1 MIKLSLS
8 KIFTVTFVAF
18 FIIFTIGALFV
29 RSHFALMSGYGEQA
43 QVYSNAAFSLRDVRF
58 HIVQVQQFITD
69 AALTGAQISITE
81 ATDNRDAATQALNQL
96 TAQLPESKSEINA
109 LITSTES
116 LFNVGLQMVK
126 TYQNDGVNAGN
137 ALMLADGGFDDKSAY
152 LAEQLREFSDQ
163 NNQLRTATLENRN
176 AEQDDLSLSLYVV
189 AFLIIAS
196 IILLGVFLYAN
207 IVPQIRRL
215 TNRLLDIASG
225 EKNLTKRIRGE
236 GLEEVRRIADSFNL
250 LMTDLEQ
257 IVSSSRDSAGMLQA
271 RGKQLLGASTTN
283 YKIIQEVVS
292 NTEQVATAMTE
303 MAATVQEVA
312 ANTEVA
318 SGASKDAAV
327 AVEDGH
333 RNVELTRTSIEEL
346 ASKIK
351 QGAVEINSLSKDS
364 EKIGEILA
372 VIRAISDQTNLLALN
387 AAIEA
392 ARAGEHGRGFAVV
405 ADEVRSLAQRTQD
418 STTEIQSMIERIQS
432 GTDRAVEVMG
442 QSSDQANSTVAQA
455 VETSSALARIN
466 NAVNAINDINTLVAT
481 AAEEQASVAQDVSKN
496 ISSVYEISKDAMK
509 NAQMN
514 SVYASEVSFG
524 ATEVSELMGQFKVSY
539 AYVDDP
545 NKAVVWSDAYSVGDK
560 TMDAQHSNLF
570 ELINSSMLLIKQDIE
585 SETTIKAAEKLAE
598 AAFKHLSDEEA
609 MLKAAK
615 YNDFDAHFK
624 VHEKLRADLNLMR
637 DKYKQG
643 DRTAL
648 IEFTLFM
655 KNWLVDHIYRVDKKY
670 ARKLNI

>member
-432 GTDRAVEVMG
+432 GTDRAGEVMG